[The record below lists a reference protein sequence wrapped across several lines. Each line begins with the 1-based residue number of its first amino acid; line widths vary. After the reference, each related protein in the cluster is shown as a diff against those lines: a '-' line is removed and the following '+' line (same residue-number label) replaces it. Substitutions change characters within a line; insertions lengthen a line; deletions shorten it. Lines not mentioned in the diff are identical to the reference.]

1 MNNIK
6 LAPKV
11 SVIVPVYNVE
21 NYVRQCIESIL
32 AQTFTDW
39 ELLLV
44 DDGTPDNSG
53 CICDEYAQQDGRIRV
68 FHKKNGGVSS
78 ARNLGLEN
86 AKGKWITFVDS
97 DDFIGPR
104 YLEQLN
110 TSTIISPEID
120 FVQCGLQNYENGK
133 VSINQRYEIFKS
145 DDSAVVFNKFRGL
158 TFSKWFKRDIIIKN
172 NIRFDE
178 RMRVAEDY
186 AFTVDY
192 IRHIERYA
200 FSDCIDYFYRIH
212 QQSATRRER
221 TISDYDVA
229 LYEFHRLYDVVET
242 YIRVKTISE
251 KDSEYR
257 RSLLARTAII
267 VMLILFKSEIS
278 NREIEQHIAKDF
290 SNEQRLLLRHSH
302 GLMYKVIAFLIE
314 IKQYSIIRNIIK
326 LKNLKK

>member
-1 MNNIK
+1 MQ
-6 LAPKV
+6 PKV

-21 NYVRQCIESIL
+21 KYVRQCIESIL

-44 DDGTPDNSG
+44 DDGTQDNSG
-53 CICDEYAQQDGRIRV
+53 YICDEYAQQDSRIRV

-97 DDFIGPR
+97 DDFIGSR

-110 TSTIISPEID
+110 ASTIVSPKID
-120 FVQCGLQNYENGK
+120 FVHCGLQNYVNGE
-133 VSINQRYEIFKS
+133 VSINQRYEINESS
-145 DDSAVVFNKFRGL
+145 DCATVFNKFRGL
-158 TFSKWFKRDIIIKN
+158 IVAKWFKRDIIIKN
-172 NIRFDE
+172 KIRFDE
-178 RMRVAEDY
+178 RMKIAEDY
-186 AFTVDY
+186 VFTVDY
-192 IRHIERYA
+192 IRCIDRYA

-212 QQSATRRER
+212 QQSATRTER

-242 YIRVKTISE
+242 YIRVKNISE
-251 KDSEYR
+251 KDSKYR

-267 VMLILFKSEIS
+267 VMLILFKSNIS
-278 NREIEQHIAKDF
+278 NKDIERHIYEDF
-290 SNEQRLLLRHSH
+290 TQEHRALLTRPC
-302 GLMYKVIAFLIE
+302 GVTYNVVAFLIRL
-314 IKQYSIIRNIIK
+314 KQYNAIRAFIK
-326 LKNLKK
+326 LRHLIV

>member
-1 MNNIK
+1 MQ
-6 LAPKV
+6 PKV

-44 DDGTPDNSG
+44 DDGTLDNSG
-53 CICDEYAQQDGRIRV
+53 CICDEYAQQDSRIRV

-110 TSTIISPEID
+110 ASTIVSPKID
-120 FVQCGLQNYENGK
+120 FVHCGLQNYVNGE
-133 VSINQRYEIFKS
+133 VSINQRYEINESS
-145 DDSAVVFNKFRGL
+145 DCATVFNKFRGL
-158 TFSKWFKRDIIIKN
+158 IVAKWFKRDIIIKN
-172 NIRFDE
+172 KIRFDE
-178 RMRVAEDY
+178 RMKIAEDY
-186 AFTVDY
+186 VFTVDY
-192 IRHIERYA
+192 IRCIERYA

-212 QQSATRRER
+212 QQSATRAKR
-221 TISDYDVA
+221 TMDDYAVA
-229 LYEFHRLYDVVET
+229 LYEFQRSYETVET
-242 YIRVKTISE
+242 YIRERSISE
-251 KDSEYR
+251 RDCLYR
-257 RSLLARTAII
+257 RSLLARTAIV